1 MIAISNLLSS
11 GQAAMLATS
20 NFREG
25 GYYIEQIVVRFASPP
40 DARAVES
47 AWKETVAEIPAM
59 RVVIDGRSA
68 TVRDATDG
76 NFSVHGGVFSNEGLL
91 ETDRR
96 AGFGDDGNPASR
108 CQYWT
113 ANGVLL
119 WTVHHALLD
128 GRSIAGVLKHF
139 LSILAGNQPPA
150 PPEWFGCLATD
161 DGESARA
168 RLAMEAIALVP
179 REDEETFAWEPG
191 QAGIPWRV
199 RMPMPAGLHG
209 RLESRATECG
219 STVHGMVQWAWAW
232 AVARVGGYDQVA
244 LGVVR
249 SAHWAVPQ
257 GKSAAGYLMT
267 TVPIPARMEKDLTL
281 GAALRFYREA
291 VLAARDFTRADPR
304 EMAKGL
310 GRPAGNL
317 WDAVVM
323 TENTSLEELV
333 LPHLPNGFVSSI
345 EIHERTGEPLTASAW
360 LGNRPEIEIEA
371 LPERFSEHA
380 AKQLAAT
387 WLKAIQQIADAA
399 FDTPLGKL
407 DPLSD
412 ECLARIAVHE
422 TDGPALAPGFGGIWQ
437 AFGETAVSTP
447 DAPARFARGVT
458 TTYAELMADAESLA
472 AALWEAGVRPGDAVA
487 SRIDDRT
494 HAPVVVLACARIQ
507 AVYMPFDADIPPDRL
522 RSMHEIAEPK
532 ALVSDAPG
540 GDDLPRIDP
549 GKLQSGA
556 TPPTPF
562 EPHDAW
568 LPFCLLFTSGSTGEP
583 KGVINH
589 HHGILNEVLAIGRM
603 LDFSKSD
610 RVLQFASLGFDA
622 ALEEILGT
630 LLAGACLVPREEF
643 ILESFERYQEFLI
656 TNKITIA
663 DLPTAYWAGWCAW
676 LDANKTNPPAGV
688 RAVIIGGEKAGAGS
702 TDAWRRACGGGIPV
716 FNTYGPTETAIVA
729 TAAPLVI
736 PADGSD
742 PPIGRPLPGLNVR
755 IVDAAGRTAPSNRP
769 GELWLGGAGVGL
781 GYLKRPEATA
791 AVFVPGGRP
800 GIPAW
805 YRTGDVASMDENGVL
820 HFLGRVDD
828 QVKIRGKRIEP
839 DEIRARLETV
849 DGVRQA
855 HVGAPLIEGRRQLVA
870 WVVATSSEE
879 AIRTALRRELPGWMV
894 PAAFV
899 FLDSL
904 PLNARGKVDRRALPA
919 PVLPEEEEESG
930 SEDSLETWMASVFA
944 EVLGIEPSSVRRSA
958 DFAEQG
964 GDSLSA
970 MILATRLAKAG
981 VDLQPG
987 ELAVDSSPRLLAERI
1002 RQGYGKSRTSW
1013 EPILQLRSG
1022 DPGKTP
1028 LVLIH
1033 ATPGDVLG
1041 YANLATEL
1049 PPSLPC
1055 IGLVSKGLHLPDQAH
1070 GSIEEMA
1077 AAYIEALRPRLNGH
1091 PWILGGWCY
1100 GGIVAYE
1107 MARQLVAAGEPA
1119 PFVILIEAFAEKP
1132 ADPSQAV
1139 RLKLAKLGGLLKM
1152 PMKSRIS
1159 FLRQRFAGKETSAAP
1174 AKPEDDG
1181 FSRSVIYQ
1189 ANMRAIDSYS
1199 PQPYQGDLHVL
1210 LSDEDDGGVP
1220 VKHGGWHVLG
1230 ARCVTHRITGGHHL
1244 ALRPPHV
1251 SALAAMLVSLL
1262 ESPRKL

>member
-1 MIAISNLLSS
+1 MW
-11 GQAAMLATS
+11 ATS
-20 NFREG
+20 KFRDG
-25 GYYIEQIVVRFASPP
+25 GFYIEQIVVRFGSAP
-40 DARAVES
+40 DSAAVES
-47 AWKETVAEIPAM
+47 AWNATVSAIPAL
-59 RVVIDGRSA
+59 RVVIDGKSA
-68 TVRDATDG
+68 SLSDAADG
-76 NFSVHGGVFSNEGLL
+76 NFTLPSGSFQSERLL

-96 AGFGDDGNPASR
+96 TGFADGRPASR
-108 CQYWT
+108 CQYW
-113 ANGVLL
+113 AAEGVVL

-128 GRSIAGVLKHF
+128 GRSIAGVLRHF
-139 LSILAGNQPPA
+139 LSLLAGKEPPA
-150 PPEWFGCLATD
+150 APEWFGCLATD
-161 DGESARA
+161 DEESARA
-168 RLAMEAIALVP
+168 RVAMEAIALGP
-179 REDEETFAWEPG
+179 REDEEPFAWEPG

-199 RMPMPAGLHG
+199 RIPLPAGLRG
-209 RLESRATECG
+209 RLDARAAECG
-219 STVHGMVQWAWAW
+219 STAHGVVQWAWAW

-249 SAHWAVPQ
+249 SAHWSVPQ
-257 GKSAAGYLMT
+257 GRSAAGYLMT

-281 GAALRFYREA
+281 GDALRLYREA

-323 TENTSLEELV
+323 TENSSLEELV
-333 LPHLPNGFVSSI
+333 LPHLPDKFVASM

-360 LGNRPEIEIEA
+360 LGIRSEIEIEA
-371 LPERFSEHA
+371 LPERFSEQA
-380 AKQLAAT
+380 AKHLAAT
-387 WLKAIQQIADAA
+387 WLKAIQQVADAA
-399 FDTPLGKL
+399 CGTPLGAL

-412 ECLARIAVHE
+412 ECIAQIAAHE
-422 TDGPALAPGFGGIWQ
+422 SDAPALAPDFGGIWQ
-437 AFGETAVSTP
+437 AFHETALS
-447 DAPARFARGVT
+447 APEAAARFSRGVT
-458 TTYAELMADAESLA
+458 TTYAELTTDAESLA

-507 AVYMPFDADIPPDRL
+507 AVYMPFDSDIPPDRL
-522 RSMHEIAEPK
+522 RSMLEIAEPK
-532 ALVSDAPG
+532 ALVSDVSG
-540 GDDLPRIDP
+540 SEDIPRIDP
-549 GKLQSGA
+549 AKLRPGV
-556 TPPTPF
+556 TLPTPF

-589 HHGILNEVLAIGRM
+589 HHGILNEVLAIGQM
-603 LDFSKSD
+603 LDFRKDD

-656 TNKITIA
+656 ANKISIA

-676 LDANKTNPPAGV
+676 LDANKASPPAGL

-702 TDAWRRACGGGIPV
+702 TDAWRRACSGSIPV

-755 IVDAAGRTAPSNRP
+755 IVDAAGRTAPANRP

-791 AVFVPGGRP
+791 AVFVPGDRP

-805 YRTGDVASMDENGVL
+805 YRTGDVASMDEDGVL

-855 HVGAPLIEGRRQLVA
+855 HVGAPLIDGRRQLVA
-870 WVVATSSEE
+870 WVVATASEE
-879 AIRTALRRELPGWMV
+879 EIRTALRRELPGWMV

-899 FLDSL
+899 FLESL

-930 SEDSLETWMASVFA
+930 SGDSLETWMASVFA
-944 EVLGIEPSSVRRSA
+944 EVLGVEPSTVRLSA

-1013 EPILQLRSG
+1013 EPILQLRAG
-1022 DPGKTP
+1022 DPGRTP

-1049 PPSLPC
+1049 PASLPC
-1055 IGLVSKGLHLPDQAH
+1055 LGVVSKGLHLPDEAH
-1070 GSIEEMA
+1070 QSIEEMA
-1077 AAYIEALRPRLNGH
+1077 TAYIEALRPRLDGH

-1107 MARQLVAAGEPA
+1107 MARQLVAAGAPA
-1119 PFVILIEAFAEKP
+1119 PFVVLIEAFAETP
-1132 ADPSQAV
+1132 ADPSQAM
-1139 RLKLAKLGGLLKM
+1139 RLKLAKLAGLVKM
-1152 PMKSRIS
+1152 PLKSKIS
-1159 FLRQRFAGKETSAAP
+1159 YLKQRLAPNETSATP
-1174 AKPEDDG
+1174 AEPADDG

-1189 ANMRAIDSYS
+1189 ANMRAIDCYFPQSYEGEL
-1199 PQPYQGDLHVL
+1199 QVL
-1210 LSDEDDGGVP
+1210 LSDEGDGGVA
-1220 VKHGGWHVLG
+1220 VKHGGWQVLG
-1230 ARCVTHRITGGHHL
+1230 ARCVTHRITGGHHF

-1251 SALAAMLVSLL
+1251 SALAATITGLL
-1262 ESPRKL
+1262 ESRQPA